1 MSTFPNFSQIKDGIQ
16 TKLNNRKGKP
26 FEVSKLNTWVR
37 LTSGASPGLTMY
49 SNPNVGLFKAAGI
62 YGDANNS
69 GIIGTRWN
77 TTSAVG
83 GGSSG
88 PQRPGAIV
96 TSVEIDEG
104 AGNLSR
110 KASFSIT
117 CFTKSQMEELSQYFL
132 EPGFSIFIEWGWNTA
147 DGVSGL
153 VGLNSAT
160 VSSFQSFQS
169 TDKQRETGG
178 YEYDNYLGFNTG
190 GSISM
195 DGDKWIISGKCTG
208 YTELPSYLVTSETG
222 IQKEGE
228 GGTLASEPVYGE
240 KDLESAKDAL
250 GKQRW
255 MKCYNLLPGTR
266 QTSHV
271 KALQDAKGER
281 PSLADVNNFI
291 GFDDEVSAMVNDST
305 DGKSLFGFT
314 FKESKKSVG
323 GEEVSFPKGTKIV
336 SEQKFIKFSA
346 LMEIFN
352 AIGVD
357 GYTLNGDD
365 KKIISFVIN
374 TKDTLCSAFQYIY
387 SIDSSKLFIPNPNT
401 PAMKLAGITEVFPSI
416 KTLIGDGSFTADN
429 TVGSVVFPNQTPT
442 TQTQTNGADTIE
454 KKAYEC
460 GKLHDLYVN
469 FDFAKSVLDTKNFFI
484 KDALY
489 QILNGISSA
498 VNGLWDFQL
507 EEHAVDEFTTE
518 LRVSETNCITNNTPS
533 VPYVFPLSGAD
544 SIFIEASLDLDIS
557 GAKMNQIIG
566 ARVGQSLNSDIK
578 PIKGLFSTKDDMIKV
593 RVKKKDEPEKIKT
606 LDPDDAK
613 EDNLNLILGKLSFY
627 PKVEYTETSQLS
639 GLDLYD
645 ICYLGAF
652 NDSSIFS
659 AFKNGHNKDETGGA
673 GPLMPINFSFK
684 IHGISGIK
692 RGDKFKVDGIPSMY
706 DNGFFQVL
714 SVKHSIEGMLWTTE
728 VTGGFRPNR

>member
-1 MSTFPNFSQIKDGIQ
+1 MSTFPNFSQIKGGITSKLDG
-16 TKLNNRKGKP
+16 RKGKP
-26 FEVSKLNTWVR
+26 FEISKLNTWVR

-62 YGDANNS
+62 YGDSSKS
-69 GIIGTRWN
+69 GIIGTRWD
-77 TTSAVG
+77 TKSVVSG
-83 GGSSG
+83 GTSG
-88 PQRPGAIV
+88 PQRPAAIV

-117 CFTKSQMEELSQYFL
+117 CFTKSQMEELSKYFL
-132 EPGFSIFIEWGWNTA
+132 EPGYSIFIEWGWNTD

-153 VGLNSAT
+153 VTLDSTT
-160 VSSFQSFQS
+160 VSSFQSFQK
-169 TDKQRETGG
+169 TDERRQTGG

-195 DGDKWIISGKCTG
+195 DGDKWIISAKCTG

-222 IQKEGE
+222 VQTEGSE
-228 GGTLASEPVYGE
+228 GTLASEPVYGE
-240 KDLESAKDAL
+240 NDVEAAGESAL

-266 QTSHV
+266 QTAHV
-271 KALQDAKGER
+271 KALQDKLSDA
-281 PSLADVNNFI
+281 NNFI
-291 GFDDEVSAMVNDST
+291 GFDDEVSGTVNDST
-305 DGKSLFGFT
+305 DGKSLFGIT
-314 FKESKKSVG
+314 FAESKLLVG
-323 GEEVSFPKGTKIV
+323 GEKVSFPKGTKIV
-336 SEQKFIKFSA
+336 SEQKFIRFSA

-352 AIGVD
+352 PIGVD
-357 GYTLNGDD
+357 AYTLNGEDS
-365 KKIISFVIN
+365 KIISFTLN
-374 TKDTLCSAFQYIY
+374 TNDVLCSAFKHMY
-387 SIDSSKLFIPNPNT
+387 SIDNTKLFIPNPNT
-401 PAMKLAGITEVFPSI
+401 PAMKLAGITDILPNINTIISTSKI
-416 KTLIGDGSFTADN
+416 ADN
-429 TVGSVVFPNQTPT
+429 TVGGVVKFPQPDPI
-442 TQTQTNGADTIE
+442 TQEQTNTADAIE
-454 KKAYEC
+454 KKAEEWGY
-460 GKLHDLYVN
+460 LHDLYVN
-469 FDFAKSVLDTKNFFI
+469 FDFAKSVLDTKNFFV

-489 QILNGISSA
+489 QILNGMSSA
-498 VNGLWDFQL
+498 VNGMWDFQL
-507 EEHAVDEFTTE
+507 EEHAVNETTTE
-518 LRVSETNCITNNTPS
+518 LRVFETNCITNNTPS
-533 VPYVFPLSGAD
+533 VPYTFALSGAD

-566 ARVGQSLNSDIK
+566 SKLGQSLNGDTK

-593 RVKKKDEPEKIKT
+593 RVKKKDPPPKIET
-606 LDPDDAK
+606 LDKEDAK
-613 EDNLNLILGKLSFY
+613 EANLNLILGKLSFY
-627 PKVEYTETSQLS
+627 PKVEYTENTSFD

-659 AFKNGHNKDETGGA
+659 AFKTGHNTDEKGGA

-684 IHGISGIK
+684 IHGVSGIK

-706 DNGFFQVL
+706 NNGFFQVL